1 MNSLVHCVCL
11 LFVNYETVFE
21 TSLLMNGVQCSAR
34 ARLAT
39 SLQCCCLPRLALC
52 NRCVPPPQDI
62 LANIKGM
69 SSGIRHPLRRTAAE
83 ALLARGPPEFDAGPG
98 RIESS
103 LGDMGPILPVV
114 CGDAGVR
121 VTPNE

>member
-1 MNSLVHCVCL
+1 MECNAQRGPDWPPL
-11 LFVNYETVFE
+11 
-21 TSLLMNGVQCSAR
+21 CSAAACR
-34 ARLAT
+34 GLLCAT
-39 SLQCCCLPRLALC
+39 VVS
-52 NRCVPPPQDI
+52 PPPQDI